1 MKNIGAIFD
10 WDGVVIDSAQ
20 LHVESWKQ
28 LAIEEGYPTPDVPG
42 LGGLGMKNEKVI
54 GELLG
59 WTQEATEIQR
69 LMRRKEIIFRER
81 IASGGITT
89 IDGVVAYLR
98 QLKAAGIPAAVGSS
112 APRANVEACIETLG
126 LHGLFAASVTAE
138 DVSHGKPDP
147 EVFLKCA
154 ALLGRAPSDCVV
166 FEDAPAGVAAARAGG
181 IRVIGVLS
189 NRTLEQ
195 LPGAA
200 RYIHSFAEI
209 SPATLHEIL
218 S

>member
-10 WDGVVIDSAQ
+10 WDGVVVDSAR
-20 LHVESWKQ
+20 LHVESWQQ
-28 LAIEEGYPTPDVPG
+28 LASEEHYPAPDVPG

-54 GELLG
+54 AELLQ
-59 WTQEATEIQR
+59 WTQDAGEIKR
-69 LMRRKEIIFRER
+69 LMRRKEILFRER
-81 IASGGITT
+81 IASGGIDA
-89 IDGVVAYLR
+89 IPGVINYLH
-98 QLKAAGIPAAVGSS
+98 QLKDAGIPAAVGSS
-112 APRANVEACIETLG
+112 APRANVEACIAKLG
-126 LHGLFAASVTAE
+126 LLGLFAASITAE
-138 DVSHGKPDP
+138 DVAHGKPDP

-154 ALLGRAPSDCVV
+154 AGLGRAPADCVV
-166 FEDAPAGVAAARAGG
+166 FEDAPAGVEAALAGG

-209 SPATLHEIL
+209 SPATLREVL
-218 S
+218 G

>member
-10 WDGVVIDSAQ
+10 WDGVVVDSTR

-28 LAIEEGYPTPDVPG
+28 LAIEEGYPVPNVPG

-54 GELLG
+54 AELLQ
-59 WTQEATEIQR
+59 WTQDASQIKR
-69 LMRRKEIIFRER
+69 LMYRKEMLFRER
-81 IASGGITT
+81 IARGGIDA
-89 IDGVVAYLR
+89 IPGVVHYLHE
-98 QLKAAGIPAAVGSS
+98 LKEAGIPAAVGSS
-112 APRANVEACIETLG
+112 APRANVVACVEKLG

-138 DVSHGKPDP
+138 DVSHGKPHP

-154 ALLGRAPSDCVV
+154 AALGLPPSDCVV
-166 FEDAPAGVAAARAGG
+166 FEDAPAGVAAACAGG

-209 SPATLHEIL
+209 SPATLSEVL
-218 S
+218 A

>member
-1 MKNIGAIFD
+1 MKTIGAIFD
-10 WDGVVIDSAQ
+10 WDGVVVDSGRLHVDSWAQ
-20 LHVESWKQ
+20 LAK
-28 LAIEEGYPTPDVPG
+28 EEGHPVPNVPG

-54 GELLG
+54 AELLQ
-59 WTQEATEIQR
+59 WTQDAGEIQR
-69 LMRRKEIIFRER
+69 LMRRKELLFRER
-81 IASGGITT
+81 ISSGGIDA
-89 IDGVVAYLR
+89 IPGVVPYLH

-112 APRANVEACIETLG
+112 APRANVVACIEKLG
-126 LHGLFAASVTAE
+126 LHDLFAASVTAE

-154 ALLGRAPSDCVV
+154 AALGLPPGDCVV
-166 FEDAPAGVAAARAGG
+166 FEDAPAGVEAARAGG

-195 LPGAA
+195 LPGAV

-209 SPATLHEIL
+209 SPATLREVL
-218 S
+218 G

>member
-10 WDGVVIDSAQ
+10 WDGVVVDSTR
-20 LHVESWKQ
+20 LHVDSWKQ
-28 LAIEEGYPTPDVPG
+28 LAGEEGYPAPNVPG

-54 GELLG
+54 ADLLQ
-59 WTQEATEIQR
+59 WTQDPVQIKR
-69 LMRRKEIIFRER
+69 LMVRKEILFRER
-81 IASGGITT
+81 IARGGIEA
-89 IDGVVAYLR
+89 IDGVVNYLH

-112 APRANVEACIETLG
+112 APRANVVACIEKLH

-154 ALLGRAPSDCVV
+154 AALGLPPGDCVV

-189 NRTLEQ
+189 TRTQEQ
-195 LPGAA
+195 LPGAV
-200 RYIHSFAEI
+200 RYISSFAEI
-209 SPATLHEIL
+209 APTTLAEVL
-218 S
+218 N

>member
-10 WDGVVIDSAQ
+10 WDGVVVDSAK
-20 LHVESWKQ
+20 LHVESWQQ
-28 LAIEEGYPTPDVPG
+28 LATEERYPAPNVPG

-54 GELLG
+54 GELLR
-59 WTQEATEIQR
+59 WTQDPGEIQR
-69 LMRRKEIIFRER
+69 LMARKEIIFRDR
-81 IASGGITT
+81 IGSGGIAT
-89 IDGVVAYLR
+89 IDGVVDYLR
-98 QLKAAGIPAAVGSS
+98 QLQAAGIPAAVGSS
-112 APRANVEACIETLG
+112 APRANVETCIETLG

-154 ALLGRAPSDCVV
+154 AGLGCAPADCVV

-195 LPGAA
+195 LPGAV

-209 SPATLHEIL
+209 TPATLHEIL
-218 S
+218 G